1 MLAPMSNDG
10 EKETKQQVRYLIKFL
25 DSSLESTLTPIFPY
39 QDAFWTPGS
48 SPASAFIRNWYCPKL
63 SLRNDK
69 ASKNKRTRHSPNSQI
84 TPRPRPL
91 TVHRFLTVVGRV

>member
-1 MLAPMSNDG
+1 MSNYG
-10 EKETKQQVRYLIKFL
+10 EKETEARVRYLIKILYTNFEL
-25 DSSLESTLTPIFPY
+25 KPALTPIFPY

-69 ASKNKRTRHSPNSQI
+69 ASKNKHTRHSPNSQI
-84 TPRPRPL
+84 TLRPRPL
-91 TVHRFLTVVGRV
+91 TGHRFLTVVGRV